1 MSGTNTAATCVPG
14 ESQRQRRRHLFERHE
29 APPARDG
36 AEAGPETTTGE
47 PRAARSGS
55 STLSALRPSG
65 ARCEFAV
72 TLPANPAA
80 IPIVTD
86 GVVAIMEEQHWPKED
101 VAAVQLALQEALAN
115 AVRHGC
121 RGDRSQYVRCSV
133 ICEQAGEVVMVVRDP
148 GPGFDPGAVA
158 DPLDVAG
165 ILKPSG
171 RGLFLIRELMDDVQ
185 FADGGRE
192 VQMRRR
198 SSSASSR

>member
-1 MSGTNTAATCVPG
+1 MSSTNTAAT
-14 ESQRQRRRHLFERHE
+14 
-29 APPARDG
+29 
-36 AEAGPETTTGE
+36 TTGA
-47 PRAARSGS
+47 PRAAQDGP
-55 STLSALRPSG
+55 STLGALRPSG

-72 TLPANPAA
+72 TLPADPAA

-121 RGDRSQYVRCSV
+121 RGDRSRYVRCSV
-133 ICEQAGEVVMVVRDP
+133 ICEKAGEVVMVVRDP

-158 DPLDVAG
+158 DPLDVDG

-171 RGLFLIRELMDDVQ
+171 RGLLLIRKLMDDVR

-192 VQMRRR
+192 VRMRKRKTPDLGP
-198 SSSASSR
+198 ASQ